1 MSEMKRL
8 SDRNRAI
15 QEMLTSGEGLK
26 TFYRF
31 VANNPHIALHD
42 ACQIVIERPS
52 ASICFSFEE
61 WNAQGRRVTKGRKG
75 IPYDVAWQVL
85 NSSDYLIPQNRKR
98 VFLVGFLR
106 DRCPGQVLAF
116 RDANPRNLQ
125 HGGDEKGIA
134 DLTQPEIVLPIKSA
148 TKAGFRLARHGD
160 GINIAYLRNNNR
172 RGRVGDQISQTLTT
186 NPTQGVFLAEPVQAV
201 LNPDRI

>member
-75 IPYDVAWQVL
+75 IPYNTRRTAC
-85 NSSDYLIPQNRKR
+85 RR
-98 VFLVGFLR
+98 TR
-106 DRCPGQVLAF
+106 
-116 RDANPRNLQ
+116 
-125 HGGDEKGIA
+125 A
-134 DLTQPEIVLPIKSA
+134 DLKERRTKRSA
-148 TKAGFRLARHGD
+148 DFT
-160 GINIAYLRNNNR
+160 I
-172 RGRVGDQISQTLTT
+172 
-186 NPTQGVFLAEPVQAV
+186 
-201 LNPDRI
+201 

>member
-75 IPYDVAWQVL
+75 IPYYDNDGSKHFVFDV
-85 NSSDYLIPQNRKR
+85 SD
-98 VFLVGFLR
+98 
-106 DRCPGQVLAF
+106 
-116 RDANPRNLQ
+116 
-125 HGGDEKGIA
+125 
-134 DLTQPEIVLPIKSA
+134 T
-148 TKAGFRLARHGD
+148 HGD
-160 GINIAYLRNNNR
+160 NRYRRSIN
-172 RGRVGDQISQTLTT
+172 
-186 NPTQGVFLAEPVQAV
+186 PVKKILDGLDLV
-201 LNPDRI
+201 NGTEI